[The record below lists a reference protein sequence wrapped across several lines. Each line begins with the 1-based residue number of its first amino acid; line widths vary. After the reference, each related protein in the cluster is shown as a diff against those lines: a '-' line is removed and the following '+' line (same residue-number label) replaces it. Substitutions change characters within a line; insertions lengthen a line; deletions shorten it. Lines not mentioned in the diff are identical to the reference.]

1 MTVAAIALTVMLGL
15 LAIFQIALAA
25 GAPLGK
31 FAWGGQHATLPLNL
45 RFGAVSAVFR
55 YAFVAFIALDRSGI
69 IAVLPEEFSFWVMWL
84 VVAHLGY
91 SVILSLLS
99 RSRYEKIT
107 MAPYTFVM
115 VVIGLF
121 IALEAVAE

>member
-1 MTVAAIALTVMLGL
+1 MTIAAVALTVMLGL

-31 FAWGGQHATLPLNL
+31 FAWGGQHAILSLSL
-45 RFGAVSAVFR
+45 RFGAASAVLR

-69 IAVLPEEFSFWVMWL
+69 IAVLPDEFSFWVMWI
-84 VVAHLGY
+84 VVAHLGL

-99 RSRYEKIT
+99 ASKYEKMT
-107 MAPYTFVM
+107 LAPYTLVM
-115 VVIGLF
+115 GLLSLL
-121 IALEAVAE
+121 IALK